1 MQHESVAS
9 DKGKARPGSTS
20 ADRLEHHK
28 RQSGSH
34 RVLSRPGWPD
44 MVFAFHESEEI
55 GSRML
60 PRIAKVSGLKPED
73 L

>member
-9 DKGKARPGSTS
+9 DKGKARAGSTS
-20 ADRLEHHK
+20 ADRLEHQAAVRFAPRSK
-28 RQSGSH
+28 SSW
-34 RVLSRPGWPD
+34 LAD